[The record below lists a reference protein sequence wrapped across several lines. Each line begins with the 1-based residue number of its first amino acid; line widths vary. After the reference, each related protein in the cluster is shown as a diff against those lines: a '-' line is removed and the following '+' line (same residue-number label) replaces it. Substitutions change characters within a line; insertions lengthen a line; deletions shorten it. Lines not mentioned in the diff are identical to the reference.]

1 MNEPK
6 IIHTAIKNVICGKNV
21 QIVQPSNLYGCQLG
35 DNVFIGPF
43 VEVQNGVKIGNNTKV
58 QSHSFIC
65 EKVVIGN
72 HCTIAHGVMFI
83 NDLFRSGRPAMG
95 DKKMWKET
103 IVGDNVSFGT
113 NSTILPITICQ
124 NVVIG
129 AGSVVTKDINVLG
142 IYAGNPA
149 RMIRMLGKYGDEINK
164 YIQIADLNAQYLEL
178 KKEIDSAIEKTIQTS
193 MFIRGEEV
201 EVFEDE
207 YAKLHGVKHCIS
219 CGNGTDALYITLKGL
234 NISEGDE
241 VITTSH
247 SWIST
252 SEAISQAGGV
262 PIFCD
267 TDTETYCID
276 ATKIRNLITERTVG
290 ILPVHL
296 YGHPAE
302 MKKIKEIADEFKLWV
317 VEDCAQA
324 HIAEYENKK
333 VGTFGIAST
342 FILSRKE
349 FRAFGDAGCILT
361 NDDNLAEWCRLYSR
375 HGGKGNIILKA

>member
-1 MNEPK
+1 M
-6 IIHTAIKNVICGKNV
+6 
-21 QIVQPSNLYGCQLG
+21 
-35 DNVFIGPF
+35 
-43 VEVQNGVKIGNNTKV
+43 
-58 QSHSFIC
+58 
-65 EKVVIGN
+65 
-72 HCTIAHGVMFI
+72 
-83 NDLFRSGRPAMG
+83 
-95 DKKMWKET
+95 
-103 IVGDNVSFGT
+103 
-113 NSTILPITICQ
+113 
-124 NVVIG
+124 
-129 AGSVVTKDINVLG
+129 
-142 IYAGNPA
+142 
-149 RMIRMLGKYGDEINK
+149 NK

-342 FILSRKE
+342 FSFYPGKNLG
-349 FRAFGDAGCILT
+349 AFGDAGCILT

-375 HGGKGNIILKA
+375 HGGKGKHYIEGINSRMDTIQAAILNVKLKYINVWTEQRIEKAKYYDIGLKGVGEVKCPTTKKHVKHVFHLYTLRTDQRDDLREHLSINRIQTSINYPICLPLLPAYKRLQYTKEEFPNASRTQSEIISIPMYPQLSMNDQDKIIDSIKEFFG